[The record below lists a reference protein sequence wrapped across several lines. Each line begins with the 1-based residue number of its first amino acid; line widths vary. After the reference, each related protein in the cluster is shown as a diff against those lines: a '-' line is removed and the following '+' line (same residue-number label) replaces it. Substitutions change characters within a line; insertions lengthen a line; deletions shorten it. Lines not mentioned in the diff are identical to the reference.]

1 MCNKKGLLKIKNTKI
16 ISGFPAIGKSYLTQ
30 NTELI
35 VLDSDSSNFSWIKEG
50 ERHPDFPNNYIQ
62 HIKENIGKADYILVS
77 SHDIVRKALKE
88 NNIEYILV
96 YPSKELKGEYLER
109 YQVRGN
115 DEKFITF
122 INSNWDKFIDDIESE
137 TFPRLLKLESREFLE
152 DVLMS

>member
-1 MCNKKGLLKIKNTKI
+1 MKNTKI

-88 NNIEYILV
+88 NNIGYILV
-96 YPSKELKGEYLER
+96 YPSKDLKVEYLER
-109 YQVRGN
+109 YQNRGN
-115 DEKFITF
+115 DEKFINF

-137 TFPRLLKLESREFLE
+137 TFPRLLKLESGEFLE
-152 DVLMS
+152 DVLVS